1 MQIGKKLNLTFAII
15 SPYLKCMFL
24 LAWACHTAISA
35 EWKAGIAA
43 ISITPEEP
51 IHLLGYSTRAKPFE
65 SVDIDIYAKALAI
78 EDADGHRGVIVTSD
92 LVGFHDTISGVI
104 CDRIKEKT
112 GFERSQLILNAS
124 HNHTGPLISLD
135 PIRQGNLAHGNL
147 SKEEAQRTIRY
158 SEQLQ
163 DKIVNLVENALADLR
178 PAQLSWGSS
187 AVGFVMNR
195 RSGAP
200 GAIHM
205 IANPHG
211 LVDPIVPVLK
221 VSNPDGT
228 LRCILFGCSC
238 HNTTLTPD
246 HNIISGDYAGYA
258 QEILQRKFPQVQAM
272 FISGCGADA
281 NPEPRGSIEQA
292 KRHGSDL
299 AEAVCR
305 ALEGN
310 LAPLGGS
317 LTTTYK
323 IAELPL
329 KALSRDDLA
338 QYMVRRDAQAS
349 MAEHMTHLMDSGEK
363 LLESYPAPVA
373 VWSFGDG
380 LTLVALPG
388 EAVSGYVDLIHRRLK
403 SRKLWVSSYN
413 NDCFGYLPTSQIV
426 QEGGHEAIG
435 VTTWLW
441 GNHLANKAGFFSED
455 VESTIL
461 DTLDELV
468 SHPDEDTSTK

>member
-1 MQIGKKLNLTFAII
+1 M
-15 SPYLKCMFL
+15 SPFLKCIVL
-24 LAWACHTAISA
+24 LGFSFHSALAA
-35 EWKAGIAA
+35 EWKVGIAA

-51 IHLLGYSTRAKPFE
+51 VHLLGYSTRGKPFE
-65 SVDIDIYAKALAI
+65 SVDIDIYVKALAI
-78 EDADGHRGVIVTSD
+78 EDAEGHRGVIMTSD
-92 LVGFHDTISGVI
+92 LVGFQDAFSGAI
-104 CDRIKEKT
+104 CDRIRQKT
-112 GFERSQLILNAS
+112 GLERSQLILNAS

-147 SKEEAQRTIRY
+147 SDEEAQRTIRY
-158 SEQLQ
+158 SELLQ
-163 DKIVNLVENALADLR
+163 DKIVKLVERALADLR

-205 IANPHG
+205 DANPQG
-211 LVDPIVPVLK
+211 VVDRIVPVLK
-221 VSNPDGT
+221 VSTPDGT
-228 LRCILFGCSC
+228 LRCILFGCAC
-238 HNTTLTPD
+238 HNTALTAD

-258 QEILQRKFPQVQAM
+258 QAILQRKFTEVQAM

-292 KRHGSDL
+292 KHHGREL

-305 ALEGN
+305 ALDSD
-310 LAPLGGS
+310 LASLRGPLR
-317 LTTTYK
+317 TAYK
-323 IAELPL
+323 VVELPL
-329 KALSRDDLA
+329 KDLSRDDLA
-338 QYMVRRDAQAS
+338 KYMVRGNAQAM
-349 MAEHMTHLMDSGEK
+349 MAEHMTHILESGGK
-363 LLESYPAPVA
+363 LLDSYPAPVA
-373 VWSFGDG
+373 IWSFGDG

-388 EAVSGYVDLIHRRLK
+388 EGVAGYVDLIRRRLK
-403 SRKLWVSSYN
+403 SRNLWVSSYN

-435 VTTWLW
+435 VTVWVW
-441 GNHLANKAGFFSED
+441 GNHLANKAGFFSAE

-461 DTLDELV
+461 DTVGELV
-468 SHPDEDTSTK
+468 GHLEATRQKSNE